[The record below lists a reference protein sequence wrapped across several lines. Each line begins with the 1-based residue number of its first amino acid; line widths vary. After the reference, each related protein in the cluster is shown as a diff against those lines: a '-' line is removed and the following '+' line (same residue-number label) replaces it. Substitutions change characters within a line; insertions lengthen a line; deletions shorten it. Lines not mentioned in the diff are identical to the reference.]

1 MKTGG
6 GWAGLGAAGRSENQE
21 EKRLPGAWDGEEEGG
36 QLPARPQAPQAGQPR
51 RPVLRGP
58 APSQGTAGRLL
69 RGRGG
74 GGGRRTVAWAQ
85 SRPLGCTGGLSTP
98 GPPAMAAWPPTGC
111 IQPPRASGCPPRPLG
126 KGRRRPGPALRPC
139 LAVLAAVQLQALPPA
154 APLWV
159 PEAFSAIQ
167 MEMPRGW
174 RMETLFPA

>member
-1 MKTGG
+1 MKTRRKSGCRG
-6 GWAGLGAAGRSENQE
+6 PGTGKRRVASCPHAPRPRRQGSPAGPCCAARH
-21 EKRLPGAWDGEEEGG
+21 
-36 QLPARPQAPQAGQPR
+36 PARA
-51 RPVLRGP
+51 RPG
-58 APSQGTAGRLL
+58 GCCG
-69 RGRGG
+69 GGG